1 MSWHQPVL
9 LNEVIENLH
18 IKPDGIYV
26 DATYGRGGHSA
37 EILKRLNADGRL
49 LVIDKDL
56 EAIDVARSLNDS
68 RVLIKHGSYA
78 VLSLWLKELDLIGK
92 INGILLDLG
101 VSSPQLDDEK
111 RGFSFLRDGPL
122 DMRMDTSQKLSA
134 ALVVNNYKDTELED
148 IFRKY
153 GEERYSKRISRAIVR
168 ERSIMPITTTLQLA
182 NIVSA
187 AHPRWEH
194 GKNPATRVFQALRIY
209 VNKELEE
216 LEICLEQCLD
226 VLAINGR
233 LLVISFHSLEDQI
246 VKKFARKYSKGDH
259 FPAGLPLRH
268 DQLNIKLKTL
278 GKSIRANSNE
288 INSNPRARS
297 AILRIMEKIQ

>member
-111 RGFSFLRDGPL
+111 
-122 DMRMDTSQKLSA
+122 
-134 ALVVNNYKDTELED
+134 
-148 IFRKY
+148 
-153 GEERYSKRISRAIVR
+153 KRI
-168 ERSIMPITTTLQLA
+168 
-182 NIVSA
+182 
-187 AHPRWEH
+187 
-194 GKNPATRVFQALRIY
+194 
-209 VNKELEE
+209 
-216 LEICLEQCLD
+216 
-226 VLAINGR
+226 
-233 LLVISFHSLEDQI
+233 
-246 VKKFARKYSKGDH
+246 
-259 FPAGLPLRH
+259 
-268 DQLNIKLKTL
+268 
-278 GKSIRANSNE
+278 
-288 INSNPRARS
+288 
-297 AILRIMEKIQ
+297 